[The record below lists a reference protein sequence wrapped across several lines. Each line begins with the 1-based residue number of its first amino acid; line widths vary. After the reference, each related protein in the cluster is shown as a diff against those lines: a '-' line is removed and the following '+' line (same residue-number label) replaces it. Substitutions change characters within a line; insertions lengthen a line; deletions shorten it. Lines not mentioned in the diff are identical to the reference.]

1 MRLLLYNIRYATG
14 TGPGFHFPLPGIG
27 YLRNTSRNLSR
38 ITDFIRA
45 MSPDIVGLIEV
56 DMGSLRSS
64 TVNQA
69 EAIAQAIGHAPRY
82 QSKYG
87 ATSINRLLPIV
98 SKQGNAFLTSQSN
111 AVQRFHY
118 FELGIKRLIMEL
130 ELEDVCLFLVHLSL
144 HYRHRHQQMH
154 HLFSLVR
161 SAHKPVIV
169 AGDFNT
175 LWGNYEIELFAA
187 AAGLKNANMRNS
199 PSWPS
204 RRPSRQLDFIL
215 YGPGINVTHFELPRV
230 TLSDHLPL
238 VCDFEVNREAMP

>member
-14 TGPGFHFPLPGIG
+14 AGPGFHFPLPGIG
-27 YLRNTSRNLSR
+27 YLRNTSRNLTR
-38 ITDFIRA
+38 ITEFIHA

-56 DMGSLRSS
+56 DMGSMRSS

-69 EAIAQAIGHAPRY
+69 EAIAKAIGHSPRY

-87 ATSINRLLPIV
+87 TTSINRRLPIV
-98 SKQGNAFLTSQSN
+98 RKQGNAFLTSFPN

-130 ELEDVCLFLVHLSL
+130 ELDEVCLFLVHLSL

-187 AAGLKNANMRNS
+187 AAGLQNANVRNS

-204 RRPSRQLDFIL
+204 RRPVRQLDFIL
-215 YGPGINVTHFELPRV
+215 HGPGIEMTHFELPRV
-230 TLSDHLPL
+230 LLSDHLPL
-238 VCDFEVNREAMP
+238 VCDFEITGNHAR